1 MPSSIKPVFTG
12 IIIIAV
18 IVTTAFYKKQKMEAP
33 ADKNPLPPKIEKP
46 MHSDKKIQVAILL
59 DVSNSMDGLIEQA
72 KAQLWNMVSVMGKAS
87 CDGLTPQIEIALY
100 EYGRSTNNPRAG
112 YVQQISP
119 FTHDLDQVSKRLF
132 GLTTNGGDE
141 FCGQVM
147 FTSLKDLSWDADQT
161 DYKVI
166 FIAGNEDFL
175 QGNLSFSKACTAA
188 KQKGV
193 IVNTIYC
200 GDRMQGIQEHWNL
213 GAECGSG
220 SFTNINADAKID
232 DIATP
237 YDDAIF
243 KMNEKLNATYIGYGA
258 KGEESKAKQIEMDE
272 ANYSLNKSSA
282 AKRVAVKSQ
291 KGVYRNESWDL
302 VDAETEKPGSVAKIP
317 KTALPKDLQN
327 KSTAELELFVQQT
340 SAQRNTIQK
349 EISNLNT
356 KREAFIKAEKTKSNK
371 TNTPTLET
379 EIEKVIRQ
387 QASRYKLVIQ

>member
-18 IVTTAFYKKQKMEAP
+18 IITTAFYKKQKMAAP
-33 ADKNPLPPKIEKP
+33 ADQDPEPPKIEKP
-46 MHSDKKIQVAILL
+46 AHSDKKIQVAILL

-175 QGNLSFSKACTAA
+175 QGSLSFSKACTAA

-340 SAQRNTIQK
+340 SAQRNIIQK

-356 KREAFIKAEKTKSNK
+356 KREAFIKAEKAKSNK
-371 TNTPTLET
+371 TNAPTLET